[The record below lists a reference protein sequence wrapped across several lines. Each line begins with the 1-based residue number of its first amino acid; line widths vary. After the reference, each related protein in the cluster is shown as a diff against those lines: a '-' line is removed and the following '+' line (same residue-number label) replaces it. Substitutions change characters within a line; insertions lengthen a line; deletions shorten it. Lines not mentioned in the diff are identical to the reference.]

1 MQTSQGLHNIES
13 NMQVKEFAL
22 KYFWDT
28 LPNGLTIVT
37 VEMPHI
43 HTMEVSMFVRAGL
56 RYENAQNNG
65 ISHFLEHMMFRGN
78 RKYPNSIALNM
89 EFESIGRDLR
99 ASTLG
104 EYTQYG
110 FSPHVSQLN
119 KGLELF
125 SEFFST
131 PIFPEIELER
141 GIILEEYFEELNE
154 EGVNVDI
161 NNQACKLLYPGTPMA
176 WPTIGTEDTIKSI
189 KTEMLKE
196 YFDRHYVPG
205 NMVLAFAGP
214 VEHSH
219 VLEISKKYFSGFS
232 NGEKPFPKDHF
243 IGSIPENQEKPELH
257 FQKDSDSQ
265 IELQICFRSCS
276 YNDPD
281 FLVLALISRVFDDG
295 FTSRLQRVL
304 REERGLVYSIEC
316 RATSM
321 SDLGTIDFDVTM
333 RPEKVMEV
341 TKILLKEIKSF
352 SKEGPTQSELAHIKK
367 RYFFDLDSE
376 LDDPYRQVV
385 RYAFPHLYSREMSL
399 DEERS
404 LIESI
409 TAEKMLQVADK
420 VFDSKKLN
428 LILVGPY
435 TAQLKSQ
442 LEELICQF

>member
-1 MQTSQGLHNIES
+1 ME
-13 NMQVKEFAL
+13 VKEFAL
-22 KYFWDT
+22 KYFNDT
-28 LPNGLTIVT
+28 LPNGLTVVT

-56 RYENAQNNG
+56 RYENLQNNG

-78 RKYPNSIALNM
+78 GKYPNSIALNM
-89 EFESIGRDLR
+89 EFENIGRDLR

-110 FSPHVSQLN
+110 FSPHLSQLD

-125 SEFFST
+125 SEFFCSPT
-131 PIFPEIELER
+131 FPEIEIER

-154 EGVNVDI
+154 EGVNIDI
-161 NNQACKLLYPGTPMA
+161 NNQACKLLYPDTPMA
-176 WPTIGTEDTIKSI
+176 WPTIGTEETIKNI
-189 KTEMLKE
+189 QTEMLKE

-214 VEHSH
+214 IDHVE
-219 VLEISKKYFSGFS
+219 VIDLSKKYFSVLKNGSEPFS
-232 NGEKPFPKDHF
+232 KTHF
-243 IGSIPENQEKPELH
+243 IDSISEEQKSPGLH
-257 FQKDSDSQ
+257 FQEDSDSQ
-265 IELQICFRSCS
+265 IELQVCFRSCS

-304 REERGLVYSIEC
+304 REERGLVYSVEC

-321 SDLGTIDFDVTM
+321 SDLGTMDFDVTV
-333 RPEKVMEV
+333 RPEKVVEV
-341 TKILLKEIKSF
+341 TRILLKEITTF
-352 SKEGPTQSELAHIKK
+352 AKEGPTESELAHIKK

-376 LDDPYRQVV
+376 LDDPYKQVV
-385 RYAFPHLYSREMSL
+385 RYAFPHLYSSEMSL
-399 DEERS
+399 QEERE

-409 TAEKMLQVADK
+409 TAKKMLEVAEK
-420 VFDSKKLN
+420 VFEAKNLN

-435 TAQLKSQ
+435 TSELKSR
-442 LEELICQF
+442 LEGLIHQF

>member
-1 MQTSQGLHNIES
+1 ME
-13 NMQVKEFAL
+13 VKEFAL
-22 KYFWDT
+22 KYFNDT
-28 LPNGLTIVT
+28 LPNGLTVVT

-56 RYENAQNNG
+56 RYENLQNNG

-78 RKYPNSIALNM
+78 GKYPNSIALNM
-89 EFESIGRDLR
+89 EFENIGRDLR

-110 FSPHVSQLN
+110 FSPHVSQLD

-125 SEFFST
+125 SEFFSSPT
-131 PIFPEIELER
+131 FPEIEIER

-154 EGVNVDI
+154 DGVNIDI
-161 NNQACKLLYPGTPMA
+161 NNQACKLLYPDTPMA
-176 WPTIGTEDTIKSI
+176 WPTIGTEETIKNI
-189 KTEMLKE
+189 QTEMLKE

-214 VEHSH
+214 IDHAEVID
-219 VLEISKKYFSGFS
+219 LSKKYFSVLKNGSEPFS
-232 NGEKPFPKDHF
+232 KNHF
-243 IGSIPENQEKPELH
+243 IESISEEQKSPGLH
-257 FQKDSDSQ
+257 FQEDSDSQ
-265 IELQICFRSCS
+265 IELQVCFRSCS

-281 FLVLALISRVFDDG
+281 YLVLALISRVFDDG

-304 REERGLVYSIEC
+304 REERGLVYSVEC

-321 SDLGTIDFDVTM
+321 SDLGTMDFDVTV
-333 RPEKVMEV
+333 RPEKVVEV
-341 TKILLKEIKSF
+341 TRILLKEITTF
-352 SKEGPTQSELAHIKK
+352 AKEGPTESELAHIKK

-376 LDDPYRQVV
+376 LDDPYKQVV
-385 RYAFPHLYSREMSL
+385 RYAFPHLYSSEMSL
-399 DEERS
+399 QEERE

-409 TAEKMLQVADK
+409 TAKKMLEVAEK
-420 VFDSKKLN
+420 VFEAKNLN

-435 TAQLKSQ
+435 TSELKSR
-442 LEELICQF
+442 LEGLIHQF

>member
-1 MQTSQGLHNIES
+1 ME
-13 NMQVKEFAL
+13 VKEFAL
-22 KYFWDT
+22 KHYRDT
-28 LPNGLTIVT
+28 LANGLTVVT

-56 RYENAQNNG
+56 RYENPRNNG

-78 RKYPNSIALNM
+78 KKYPDSIALNM
-89 EFESIGRDLR
+89 EFENIGRDLR

-110 FSPHVSQLN
+110 FSPHVSQLE

-125 SEFFST
+125 SDFFSSPT
-131 PIFPEIELER
+131 FPEIELER

-161 NNQACKLLYPGTPMA
+161 NNQACKLLYPDTPMA
-176 WPTIGTEDTIKSI
+176 WPTIGTEETIKSI
-189 KTEMLKE
+189 KTKMLRD
-196 YFDRHYVPG
+196 YFNRHYVPG

-214 VEHSH
+214 IEHAN
-219 VLEISKKYFSGFS
+219 VFKLAKNYFSS
-232 NGEKPFPKDHF
+232 LENGVEPFPKNHF
-243 IGSIPENQEKPELH
+243 LGSISEHQEKPGLH
-257 FQKDSDSQ
+257 FQEDSDSQ
-265 IELQICFRSCS
+265 IELQICFRSYS
-276 YNDPD
+276 YNHPD

-304 REERGLVYSIEC
+304 REERGLVYSVEC

-321 SDLGTIDFDVTM
+321 SDLGTIDFDVAM
-333 RPEKVMEV
+333 RHEKVMEV
-341 TKILLKEIKSF
+341 TDLLLKEIRKF
-352 SKEGPTQSELAHIKK
+352 VKEGPTENELAHIKK
-367 RYFFDLDSE
+367 RYFFELDSE

-385 RYAFPHLYSREMSL
+385 RYAFPHLYSKEMSL
-399 DEERS
+399 EDERI

-409 TAEKMLQVADK
+409 TVKKMQEVANK
-420 VFDSKKLN
+420 VFDPKRLN

-435 TAQLKSQ
+435 TSKLKFQ
-442 LEELICQF
+442 LEDLIHKF

>member
-1 MQTSQGLHNIES
+1 ME
-13 NMQVKEFAL
+13 VKEFAL
-22 KYFWDT
+22 KHYRDT
-28 LPNGLTIVT
+28 LANGLTVVT

-56 RYENAQNNG
+56 RYENPRNNG

-78 RKYPNSIALNM
+78 KKYPDSIALNM
-89 EFESIGRDLR
+89 EFENIGRDLR

-110 FSPHVSQLN
+110 FSPHVSQLE

-125 SEFFST
+125 SDFFSSPT
-131 PIFPEIELER
+131 FPEIELER

-161 NNQACKLLYPGTPMA
+161 NNQACKLLYPDTPMA
-176 WPTIGTEDTIKSI
+176 WPTIGTEETIKSI
-189 KTEMLKE
+189 KTKMLRD
-196 YFDRHYVPG
+196 YFNRHYVPG

-214 VEHSH
+214 IEHAN
-219 VLEISKKYFSGFS
+219 VFKLAKNYFSS
-232 NGEKPFPKDHF
+232 LENGVEPFPKDHF
-243 IGSIPENQEKPELH
+243 LGSISEHQEKPELH
-257 FQKDSDSQ
+257 FQEDSDSQ
-265 IELQICFRSCS
+265 IELQICFRSYS
-276 YNDPD
+276 YNHPD

-304 REERGLVYSIEC
+304 REERGLVYSVEC

-321 SDLGTIDFDVTM
+321 SDLGTIDFDVAM
-333 RPEKVMEV
+333 RHEKVMEV
-341 TKILLKEIKSF
+341 TDLLLKEIRKF
-352 SKEGPTQSELAHIKK
+352 VKEGPTENELAHIKK
-367 RYFFDLDSE
+367 RYFFELDSE

-385 RYAFPHLYSREMSL
+385 RYAFPHLYSKEMSL
-399 DEERS
+399 EDERI

-409 TAEKMLQVADK
+409 TVKKMQEVANK
-420 VFDSKKLN
+420 VFDPKRLN

-435 TAQLKSQ
+435 TSKLKFQ
-442 LEELICQF
+442 LEDLIHKF

>member
-1 MQTSQGLHNIES
+1 MQTSEGLNDIER
-13 NMQVKEFAL
+13 NMEVKEFAL

-89 EFESIGRDLR
+89 EFESIGQDLK

-104 EYTQYG
+104 ENTQYG
-110 FSPHVSQLN
+110 FSPHVSQLE

-131 PIFPEIELER
+131 PTFPEIELER

-214 VEHSH
+214 IEHSH
-219 VLEISKKYFSGFS
+219 VSV
-232 NGEKPFPKDHF
+232 
-243 IGSIPENQEKPELH
+243 
-257 FQKDSDSQ
+257 
-265 IELQICFRSCS
+265 S
-276 YNDPD
+276 YTHLTLP
-281 FLVLALISRVFDDG
+281 
-295 FTSRLQRVL
+295 T
-304 REERGLVYSIEC
+304 
-316 RATSM
+316 
-321 SDLGTIDFDVTM
+321 SDLV
-333 RPEKVMEV
+333 
-341 TKILLKEIKSF
+341 
-352 SKEGPTQSELAHIKK
+352 
-367 RYFFDLDSE
+367 
-376 LDDPYRQVV
+376 
-385 RYAFPHLYSREMSL
+385 
-399 DEERS
+399 
-404 LIESI
+404 
-409 TAEKMLQVADK
+409 
-420 VFDSKKLN
+420 
-428 LILVGPY
+428 
-435 TAQLKSQ
+435 
-442 LEELICQF
+442 

>member
-1 MQTSQGLHNIES
+1 ME
-13 NMQVKEFAL
+13 VKEFAL
-22 KYFWDT
+22 KYFNDT
-28 LPNGLTIVT
+28 LPNGLTVVT

-56 RYENAQNNG
+56 RYENLQNNG

-78 RKYPNSIALNM
+78 GKYPNSIALNM
-89 EFESIGRDLR
+89 EFENIGRDLR

-110 FSPHVSQLN
+110 FSPHVSQLD

-125 SEFFST
+125 SEFFSSPT
-131 PIFPEIELER
+131 FPEIEIER

-154 EGVNVDI
+154 EGVNIDI
-161 NNQACKLLYPGTPMA
+161 NNQACKLLYPDTPMA
-176 WPTIGTEDTIKSI
+176 WPTIGTEETIKNI
-189 KTEMLKE
+189 QTEMLKE

-214 VEHSH
+214 IDHAEVID
-219 VLEISKKYFSGFS
+219 LSKKYFSVLKNGNEPFS
-232 NGEKPFPKDHF
+232 KNHF
-243 IGSIPENQEKPELH
+243 IDSISEEQKSPGLH
-257 FQKDSDSQ
+257 FQEDSDSQ
-265 IELQICFRSCS
+265 IELQVCFRSCS

-304 REERGLVYSIEC
+304 REERGLVYSVEC

-321 SDLGTIDFDVTM
+321 SDLGTMDFDVTV
-333 RPEKVMEV
+333 RPEKVVEV
-341 TKILLKEIKSF
+341 TRILLKEITTF
-352 SKEGPTQSELAHIKK
+352 AKEGPTESELAHIKK

-376 LDDPYRQVV
+376 LDDPYKQVV
-385 RYAFPHLYSREMSL
+385 RYAFPHLYSSEMSL
-399 DEERS
+399 QEERE

-409 TAEKMLQVADK
+409 TAKKMLEVAEK
-420 VFDSKKLN
+420 VFEAKNLN

-435 TAQLKSQ
+435 TSELKSR
-442 LEELICQF
+442 LEGLIHQF

>member
-1 MQTSQGLHNIES
+1 ME
-13 NMQVKEFAL
+13 VKEFAL
-22 KYFWDT
+22 KYFNHI
-28 LPNGLTIVT
+28 LPNGLTVVT

-56 RYENAQNNG
+56 RYENLQNNG

-78 RKYPNSIALNM
+78 GKYPNSIALNM
-89 EFESIGRDLR
+89 EFENIGRDLR

-110 FSPHVSQLN
+110 FSPHVSQLD

-125 SEFFST
+125 SEFFSSPT
-131 PIFPEIELER
+131 FPEIEIER

-154 EGVNVDI
+154 EGVNIDI
-161 NNQACKLLYPGTPMA
+161 NNQACKLLYPDTPMA
-176 WPTIGTEDTIKSI
+176 WPTIGTEETIKNI
-189 KTEMLKE
+189 QTEMLKE

-214 VEHSH
+214 IDHAEVID
-219 VLEISKKYFSGFS
+219 LSKKYFSVLKNGNEPFS
-232 NGEKPFPKDHF
+232 KNHF
-243 IGSIPENQEKPELH
+243 IDSISEEQKSPGLH
-257 FQKDSDSQ
+257 FQEDSDSQ
-265 IELQICFRSCS
+265 IELQVCFRSCS

-304 REERGLVYSIEC
+304 REERGLVYSVEC

-321 SDLGTIDFDVTM
+321 SDLGTMDFDVTV
-333 RPEKVMEV
+333 RPEKVVEV
-341 TKILLKEIKSF
+341 TRILLKEITTF
-352 SKEGPTQSELAHIKK
+352 AKEGPTESELAHIKK

-376 LDDPYRQVV
+376 LDDPYKQVV
-385 RYAFPHLYSREMSL
+385 RYAFPHLYSSEMSL
-399 DEERS
+399 QEERE

-409 TAEKMLQVADK
+409 TAKKMLEVAEK
-420 VFDSKKLN
+420 VFEAKNLN

-435 TAQLKSQ
+435 TSELKSR
-442 LEELICQF
+442 LEGLIHQF

>member
-1 MQTSQGLHNIES
+1 ME
-13 NMQVKEFAL
+13 VKEFAL
-22 KYFWDT
+22 KYFRDT
-28 LPNGLTIVT
+28 LTNGLTVVT

-56 RYENAQNNG
+56 RYENPQNNG

-78 RKYPNSIALNM
+78 KKYPNSIALNM
-89 EFESIGRDLR
+89 EFENIGRDLR

-110 FSPHVSQLN
+110 FSPHVSQLE

-125 SEFFST
+125 SEFFSSPT
-131 PIFPEIELER
+131 FPEIELER

-176 WPTIGTEDTIKSI
+176 WPTIGTEETIKSI
-189 KTEMLKE
+189 KAEMLRD
-196 YFDRHYVPG
+196 YFNRHYVPG

-214 VEHSH
+214 IEHTN
-219 VLEISKKYFSGFS
+219 VFKLAKNYFSS
-232 NGEKPFPKDHF
+232 LENGVEPFPKDHF
-243 IGSIPENQEKPELH
+243 IGSISENQEQPGLH
-257 FQKDSDSQ
+257 FQEDSDSQ
-265 IELQICFRSCS
+265 IELQICFRSYS
-276 YNDPD
+276 YNHPD

-304 REERGLVYSIEC
+304 REERGLVYSVEC

-321 SDLGTIDFDVTM
+321 SDLGTIDFDVAM
-333 RPEKVMEV
+333 RHEKVMEV
-341 TKILLKEIKSF
+341 TDLLLKEIRKF
-352 SKEGPTQSELAHIKK
+352 VKEGPTENELAHIKK
-367 RYFFDLDSE
+367 RYFFELDSE

-399 DEERS
+399 EEERI

-409 TAEKMLQVADK
+409 TVKKMQEVANK
-420 VFDSKKLN
+420 VFDSKRLN

-435 TAQLKSQ
+435 TSKLKSQ
-442 LEELICQF
+442 LEDLIHKFQYL

>member
-1 MQTSQGLHNIES
+1 ME
-13 NMQVKEFAL
+13 VKEFAL
-22 KYFWDT
+22 KYFNDT
-28 LPNGLTIVT
+28 LPNGLTVVT

-56 RYENAQNNG
+56 RYENLQNNG

-78 RKYPNSIALNM
+78 GKYPNSIALNM
-89 EFESIGRDLR
+89 EFENIGRDLR

-110 FSPHVSQLN
+110 FSPHVSQLD

-125 SEFFST
+125 SEFFSSPT
-131 PIFPEIELER
+131 FPEIEIER

-154 EGVNVDI
+154 EGVNIDI
-161 NNQACKLLYPGTPMA
+161 NNQACKLLYPETPMA
-176 WPTIGTEDTIKSI
+176 WPTIGTEETIKNI
-189 KTEMLKE
+189 QTEMLKE

-214 VEHSH
+214 IDHAEVID
-219 VLEISKKYFSGFS
+219 LSKKYFSVLKNGNEPFS
-232 NGEKPFPKDHF
+232 KNHF
-243 IGSIPENQEKPELH
+243 IDSISEEQKSPRLH
-257 FQKDSDSQ
+257 FQEDSDSQ
-265 IELQICFRSCS
+265 IELQVCFRSCS

-304 REERGLVYSIEC
+304 REERGLVYSVEC

-321 SDLGTIDFDVTM
+321 SDLGTMDFDVTV
-333 RPEKVMEV
+333 RPEKVVEV
-341 TKILLKEIKSF
+341 TRILLKEITTF
-352 SKEGPTQSELAHIKK
+352 AKEGPTESELTHIKK

-376 LDDPYRQVV
+376 LDDPYKQVV
-385 RYAFPHLYSREMSL
+385 RYAFPHLYSSEMSL
-399 DEERS
+399 QEERE

-409 TAEKMLQVADK
+409 TAKKMLEVAEK
-420 VFDSKKLN
+420 VFEAKNLN

-435 TAQLKSQ
+435 TSELKSR
-442 LEELICQF
+442 LEGLIHQF

>member
-1 MQTSQGLHNIES
+1 ME
-13 NMQVKEFAL
+13 VKEFAL
-22 KYFWDT
+22 KYFCDT
-28 LPNGLTIVT
+28 LPNGLTVVT

-56 RYENAQNNG
+56 RYENLQNNG

-78 RKYPNSIALNM
+78 KKYPNSIALNM
-89 EFESIGRDLR
+89 EFENIGRDLR

-110 FSPHVSQLN
+110 FSPHVSQLD

-125 SEFFST
+125 SEFFSSPT
-131 PIFPEIELER
+131 FPEIEIER

-154 EGVNVDI
+154 EGVNIDI
-161 NNQACKLLYPGTPMA
+161 NNQACKLLYPDTPMA
-176 WPTIGTEDTIKSI
+176 WPTIGTEETIKNI

-196 YFDRHYVPG
+196 YFDRHYVSG

-214 VEHSH
+214 IDHAEVIDLSR
-219 VLEISKKYFSGFS
+219 KYFSGLK
-232 NGEKPFPKDHF
+232 NGVEPFPKDHF
-243 IGSIPENQEKPELH
+243 IGSLSEEQKSPGLH
-257 FQKDSDSQ
+257 FQEDSDSQ
-265 IELQICFRSCS
+265 IELQVCFRSCS

-304 REERGLVYSIEC
+304 REERGLVYSVEC

-321 SDLGTIDFDVTM
+321 SDLGTMDFDVTV
-333 RPEKVMEV
+333 RPEKVVEV
-341 TKILLKEIKSF
+341 TRILLKEITTF
-352 SKEGPTQSELAHIKK
+352 AKEGPTESELAHIKK

-376 LDDPYRQVV
+376 LDDPYKQVV
-385 RYAFPHLYSREMSL
+385 RYAFPHLYSSEMSL
-399 DEERS
+399 QEERK
-404 LIESI
+404 LIESV
-409 TAEKMLQVADK
+409 TAKKMLEVAEK
-420 VFDSKKLN
+420 VFQPKNLN

-435 TAQLKSQ
+435 TSELKSR
-442 LEELICQF
+442 LEGLIHQF

>member
-1 MQTSQGLHNIES
+1 ME
-13 NMQVKEFAL
+13 VKEFAL
-22 KYFWDT
+22 KYFCDT
-28 LPNGLTIVT
+28 LPNGLTVVT

-56 RYENAQNNG
+56 RYETLQNNG

-78 RKYPNSIALNM
+78 DKYPNSIALNM
-89 EFESIGRDLR
+89 EFENIGRDLR

-110 FSPHVSQLN
+110 FSPHISQLD

-125 SEFFST
+125 SEFFSSPT
-131 PIFPEIELER
+131 FPEIELER

-154 EGVNVDI
+154 DGVNIDI
-161 NNQACKLLYPGTPMA
+161 NNQACKLLYPETPMA
-176 WPTIGTEDTIKSI
+176 WPTIGTEETIKSI
-189 KTEMLKE
+189 QTEMLRE
-196 YFDRHYVPG
+196 YFNKHYVPG

-214 VEHSH
+214 IEHGE
-219 VLEISKKYFSGFS
+219 VLDLSKKYFSS
-232 NGEKPFPKDHF
+232 LTNGVKPISKDHF
-243 IGSIPENQEKPELH
+243 IGSINERQEKPGLH
-257 FQKDSDSQ
+257 FQEDSDSQ

-304 REERGLVYSIEC
+304 REERGLVYSVEC

-321 SDLGTIDFDVTM
+321 SDLGTMDFDVTM
-333 RPEKVMEV
+333 RPEKVLEV
-341 TKILLKEIKSF
+341 TSVLLKEIKTF
-352 SKEGPTQSELAHIKK
+352 AKEGPTESELAHIKK
-367 RYFFDLDSE
+367 RYYFDLDSE
-376 LDDPYRQVV
+376 LDDPYKQVV

-399 DEERS
+399 EEERV

-409 TAEKMLQVADK
+409 SAKQMLEVAEK
-420 VFDSKKLN
+420 VFDSNNLN
-428 LILVGPY
+428 LILVCPY
-435 TAQLKSQ
+435 TPELKFQ
-442 LEELICQF
+442 LEGLVQQF

>member
-1 MQTSQGLHNIES
+1 ME
-13 NMQVKEFAL
+13 VKEFAL
-22 KYFWDT
+22 KYFNDT
-28 LPNGLTIVT
+28 LPNGLTVVT

-56 RYENAQNNG
+56 RYENLQNNG

-78 RKYPNSIALNM
+78 GKYPNSIALNM
-89 EFESIGRDLR
+89 EFENIGRDLR

-110 FSPHVSQLN
+110 FSPHLSKLD

-125 SEFFST
+125 SEFFCSPT
-131 PIFPEIELER
+131 FPEIEIER

-154 EGVNVDI
+154 EGVNIDI
-161 NNQACKLLYPGTPMA
+161 NNQACKLLYPDTPMA
-176 WPTIGTEDTIKSI
+176 WPTIGTEETIKNI
-189 KTEMLKE
+189 QTEMLKE

-214 VEHSH
+214 IHHAEVID
-219 VLEISKKYFSGFS
+219 LSKKYFSVLKNGSEPFS
-232 NGEKPFPKDHF
+232 KTHF
-243 IGSIPENQEKPELH
+243 IDSISEEQKSPGLH
-257 FQKDSDSQ
+257 FQEDSDSQ
-265 IELQICFRSCS
+265 IELQVCFRSCS

-304 REERGLVYSIEC
+304 REERGLVYSVEC

-321 SDLGTIDFDVTM
+321 SDLGTMDFDVTV
-333 RPEKVMEV
+333 RPEKVVEV
-341 TKILLKEIKSF
+341 TRILLKEITTF
-352 SKEGPTQSELAHIKK
+352 AKEGPTESELAHIKK

-376 LDDPYRQVV
+376 LDDPYKQVV
-385 RYAFPHLYSREMSL
+385 RYAFPHLYSSEMSL
-399 DEERS
+399 QEERE

-409 TAEKMLQVADK
+409 TAKKMLEVAEK
-420 VFDSKKLN
+420 VFEAKNLN

-435 TAQLKSQ
+435 TSKLKSR
-442 LEELICQF
+442 LEGLIHQF

>member
-1 MQTSQGLHNIES
+1 ME
-13 NMQVKEFAL
+13 VKEFAL
-22 KYFWDT
+22 KYFNDT
-28 LPNGLTIVT
+28 LPNGLTVVT

-56 RYENAQNNG
+56 RYENLQNNG

-78 RKYPNSIALNM
+78 GKYPNSIALNM
-89 EFESIGRDLR
+89 EFENIGRDLR

-110 FSPHVSQLN
+110 FSPHVSQLD

-125 SEFFST
+125 SEFFSSPT
-131 PIFPEIELER
+131 FPEIEIER

-154 EGVNVDI
+154 EGVNIDI
-161 NNQACKLLYPGTPMA
+161 NNQACKLLYPDTPMA
-176 WPTIGTEDTIKSI
+176 WPTIGTEETIKNI
-189 KTEMLKE
+189 QTEMLKE
-196 YFDRHYVPG
+196 YFNRHYVPG

-214 VEHSH
+214 IDHAEVID
-219 VLEISKKYFSGFS
+219 LSKKYFSVLKNGNEPFS
-232 NGEKPFPKDHF
+232 KNHF
-243 IGSIPENQEKPELH
+243 IDSISEEQKSPGLH
-257 FQKDSDSQ
+257 FQEDSDSQ
-265 IELQICFRSCS
+265 IELQVCFRSCS

-304 REERGLVYSIEC
+304 REERGLVYSVEC

-321 SDLGTIDFDVTM
+321 SDLGTMDFDVTV
-333 RPEKVMEV
+333 RPEKVVEV
-341 TKILLKEIKSF
+341 TRILLKEITTF
-352 SKEGPTQSELAHIKK
+352 AKEGPTESELAHIKK

-376 LDDPYRQVV
+376 LDDPYKQVV
-385 RYAFPHLYSREMSL
+385 RYAFPHLYSSEMSL
-399 DEERS
+399 QEERE

-409 TAEKMLQVADK
+409 TAKKMLEVAEK
-420 VFDSKKLN
+420 VFEAKNLN

-435 TAQLKSQ
+435 SSELKSR
-442 LEELICQF
+442 LEGLIHQF

>member
-1 MQTSQGLHNIES
+1 ME
-13 NMQVKEFAL
+13 VKEFAL
-22 KYFWDT
+22 KYFNDT
-28 LPNGLTIVT
+28 LPNGLTVVT

-56 RYENAQNNG
+56 RYENLQNNG

-78 RKYPNSIALNM
+78 GKYPNSIALNM
-89 EFESIGRDLR
+89 EFENIGRDLR

-110 FSPHVSQLN
+110 FSPHVSQLD

-125 SEFFST
+125 SEFFSSPT
-131 PIFPEIELER
+131 FPEIEIER

-154 EGVNVDI
+154 EGVNIDI
-161 NNQACKLLYPGTPMA
+161 NNQACKLLYPDTPMA
-176 WPTIGTEDTIKSI
+176 WPTIGTEETIKNI
-189 KTEMLKE
+189 QTEMLKE

-214 VEHSH
+214 IDHAEVID
-219 VLEISKKYFSGFS
+219 LSKKYFSVLKNGNEPFS
-232 NGEKPFPKDHF
+232 KNHF
-243 IGSIPENQEKPELH
+243 IDSISEEQKSPGLH
-257 FQKDSDSQ
+257 FQEDSDSQ
-265 IELQICFRSCS
+265 IELQVCFRSCS

-304 REERGLVYSIEC
+304 REERGLVYSVEC

-321 SDLGTIDFDVTM
+321 SDLGTMDFDVTV
-333 RPEKVMEV
+333 RPEKVVEV
-341 TKILLKEIKSF
+341 TRILLKEITTF
-352 SKEGPTQSELAHIKK
+352 AKEGPTESELTHIKK

-376 LDDPYRQVV
+376 LDDPYKQVV
-385 RYAFPHLYSREMSL
+385 RYAFPHLYSSEMSL
-399 DEERS
+399 QEERE

-409 TAEKMLQVADK
+409 TAKKMLEVAEK
-420 VFDSKKLN
+420 VFEAKNLN

-435 TAQLKSQ
+435 TSELKSR
-442 LEELICQF
+442 LEGLIHQF

>member
-1 MQTSQGLHNIES
+1 MHDTQG
-13 NMQVKEFAL
+13 NMEVKEFAL
-22 KYFWDT
+22 KYFTDT
-28 LPNGLTIVT
+28 LSNGLTVVT

-56 RYENAQNNG
+56 RYENLQNNG

-78 RKYPNSIALNM
+78 KKYPNSIALNM
-89 EFESIGRDLR
+89 EFENIGRDLR

-110 FSPHVSQLN
+110 FSPHVSQIE

-125 SEFFST
+125 SEFFSSPT
-131 PIFPEIELER
+131 FPEIEIER
-141 GIILEEYFEELNE
+141 GIILEEFLEELNE
-154 EGVNVDI
+154 EGVNIDI
-161 NNQACKLLYPGTPMA
+161 NNQACQLLYPGTPMA
-176 WPTIGTEDTIKSI
+176 WPTIGTEETIKSI
-189 KTEMLKE
+189 QTEMLKE
-196 YFDRHYVPG
+196 YFNRHYVPG
-205 NMVLAFAGP
+205 NMVLALAGP
-214 VEHSH
+214 VEHAN
-219 VLEISKKYFSGFS
+219 VFELSKKYFSVLN
-232 NGEKPFPKDHF
+232 NGVEPFPKDHF
-243 IGSIPENQEKPELH
+243 IGSIDEKQEKPGLH
-257 FQKDSDSQ
+257 FQQDSDSQ

-304 REERGLVYSIEC
+304 REERGLVYSVEC

-333 RPEKVMEV
+333 RPEKVVEV
-341 TKILLKEIKSF
+341 TNILLNEIKTF
-352 SKEGPTQSELAHIKK
+352 AKEGPTESELAHIKK

-399 DEERS
+399 EEERV

-409 TAEKMLQVADK
+409 SAEKMLEVAER
-420 VFDSKKLN
+420 VFEPKNLN

-435 TAQLKSQ
+435 TTQLQSQ
-442 LEELICQF
+442 LEGLIHQF